1 MSGAPSA
8 ARPPTHAGYLPPKG
22 GKLND
27 QIIAKG
33 CALEMIFF
41 CLAVLYIVSHTRPL
55 SALKSLLSKK
65 LGVRGD
71 RIPHPFR
78 KSFVPSPLS
87 RVRQIRCSTYSCG
100 VPKFTLFS

>member
-33 CALEMIFF
+33 CAIEMIFF
-41 CLAVLYIVSHTRPL
+41 CLVLYIVSHTRNI
-55 SALKSLLSKK
+55 ASLLHEP
-65 LGVRGD
+65 V
-71 RIPHPFR
+71 
-78 KSFVPSPLS
+78 
-87 RVRQIRCSTYSCG
+87 YSCH
-100 VPKFTLFS
+100 VHLFYPLVDYHGIIFA

>member
-33 CALEMIFF
+33 SAIEMIFF
-41 CLAVLYIVSHTRPL
+41 CLAVLYIVSHTGLDLAFSGRTTIP
-55 SALKSLLSKK
+55 
-65 LGVRGD
+65 VVD
-71 RIPHPFR
+71 R
-78 KSFVPSPLS
+78 FVSPPSVLDGTQANIM
-87 RVRQIRCSTYSCG
+87 R
-100 VPKFTLFS
+100 